1 MWGGGCLEPPL
12 GARGGPTRA
21 AGLPDFRGS
30 VLSVPVVGSRV
41 VPVFFRSRPFFFPPP
56 HTCLVSFL
64 AGRPEATPRSICSP
78 LSPGRGGRWSL
89 GDCAV
94 VSTREFAHT
103 RNTDT
108 TLSGGSLGLSERRLT
123 INRVTRCGGCCAAG
137 SLLAGPTPQPGSGP
151 PSPEV
156 QTCGRLSVWRAR
168 PASREPGLPRASA
181 LAASSRSAVPALA
194 RAPRSWP
201 RVGASRTAASP
212 VFLGPVPRG
221 NPPRPRGARGWARP
235 HLLWSRLAVEG
246 VRAPRWWSVP
256 CGRGVVGVAVDEGR
270 SVALRWLSVCVWVL
284 RWGRRGRP
292 LAGLARSP
300 GAAHPPA
307 CVEGERG
314 RERREVV
321 SPVALRGRVWRPAS
335 VRPSLPRWA
344 PSRRTRPLGAVGARG
359 PRGSSSSPLLL
370 HPGGTRSGAGP
381 RDAAAS
387 VRRCESPPGVASSGR
402 ERASLT
408 RCVPASLGGTRRLWA
423 VRPGGCV

>member
-1 MWGGGCLEPPL
+1 M
-12 GARGGPTRA
+12 
-21 AGLPDFRGS
+21 
-30 VLSVPVVGSRV
+30 
-41 VPVFFRSRPFFFPPP
+41 
-56 HTCLVSFL
+56 
-64 AGRPEATPRSICSP
+64 
-78 LSPGRGGRWSL
+78 
-89 GDCAV
+89 
-94 VSTREFAHT
+94 
-103 RNTDT
+103 
-108 TLSGGSLGLSERRLT
+108 
-123 INRVTRCGGCCAAG
+123 
-137 SLLAGPTPQPGSGP
+137 
-151 PSPEV
+151 
-156 QTCGRLSVWRAR
+156 WRAR

-423 VRPGGCV
+423 VRPGGCVRVRSSTPAALPSRRPLGDPLRRFAGSSSRAAGCRLFPARLLALFFPRLGACPPFLTATSDQTWRPAEFKHISQRRKRN

>member
-1 MWGGGCLEPPL
+1 M
-12 GARGGPTRA
+12 
-21 AGLPDFRGS
+21 
-30 VLSVPVVGSRV
+30 
-41 VPVFFRSRPFFFPPP
+41 
-56 HTCLVSFL
+56 
-64 AGRPEATPRSICSP
+64 
-78 LSPGRGGRWSL
+78 
-89 GDCAV
+89 
-94 VSTREFAHT
+94 
-103 RNTDT
+103 
-108 TLSGGSLGLSERRLT
+108 
-123 INRVTRCGGCCAAG
+123 
-137 SLLAGPTPQPGSGP
+137 
-151 PSPEV
+151 
-156 QTCGRLSVWRAR
+156 WRAR

-321 SPVALRGRVWRPAS
+321 SPVALRGRVWRPVS
-335 VRPSLPRWA
+335 VRPSLP
-344 PSRRTRPLGAVGARG
+344 PSVGAFAPHAAARGGRG
-359 PRGSSSSPLLL
+359 PWPPWLFFVSASPSPGRYPLRRRPAGRRGVRAPMRVTPGCCEFGEGEGLADPLRPGFPGGDPASVGCASRGLRVSKILHPRRPPLPPASRGPPETVRRLVLPCRRVPSLSRPPPRSLLPAAGRVSPLSDRDLRSDVA
-370 HPGGTRSGAGP
+370 TR
-381 RDAAAS
+381 
-387 VRRCESPPGVASSGR
+387 
-402 ERASLT
+402 
-408 RCVPASLGGTRRLWA
+408 
-423 VRPGGCV
+423 

>member
-1 MWGGGCLEPPL
+1 M
-12 GARGGPTRA
+12 
-21 AGLPDFRGS
+21 
-30 VLSVPVVGSRV
+30 
-41 VPVFFRSRPFFFPPP
+41 
-56 HTCLVSFL
+56 
-64 AGRPEATPRSICSP
+64 
-78 LSPGRGGRWSL
+78 
-89 GDCAV
+89 
-94 VSTREFAHT
+94 
-103 RNTDT
+103 
-108 TLSGGSLGLSERRLT
+108 
-123 INRVTRCGGCCAAG
+123 
-137 SLLAGPTPQPGSGP
+137 
-151 PSPEV
+151 
-156 QTCGRLSVWRAR
+156 WRAR

-321 SPVALRGRVWRPAS
+321 SPVALRGRVWRPVS
-335 VRPSLPRWA
+335 VPPSLPRWA

>member
-1 MWGGGCLEPPL
+1 M
-12 GARGGPTRA
+12 
-21 AGLPDFRGS
+21 
-30 VLSVPVVGSRV
+30 
-41 VPVFFRSRPFFFPPP
+41 
-56 HTCLVSFL
+56 
-64 AGRPEATPRSICSP
+64 
-78 LSPGRGGRWSL
+78 
-89 GDCAV
+89 
-94 VSTREFAHT
+94 
-103 RNTDT
+103 
-108 TLSGGSLGLSERRLT
+108 
-123 INRVTRCGGCCAAG
+123 
-137 SLLAGPTPQPGSGP
+137 
-151 PSPEV
+151 
-156 QTCGRLSVWRAR
+156 
-168 PASREPGLPRASA
+168 
-181 LAASSRSAVPALA
+181 
-194 RAPRSWP
+194 
-201 RVGASRTAASP
+201 
-212 VFLGPVPRG
+212 
-221 NPPRPRGARGWARP
+221 
-235 HLLWSRLAVEG
+235 
-246 VRAPRWWSVP
+246 RAPRWWSVP

-408 RCVPASLGGTRRLWA
+408 RCVPASLGGDPASVGCASRGLRVSKILHPRRPPLPPASRGPLRRFAGSSSRAAGCRLFPARLLALFFPRLGACPPFLTATSDQTW
-423 VRPGGCV
+423 RPAEFKHISQRRKRN

>member
-1 MWGGGCLEPPL
+1 M
-12 GARGGPTRA
+12 
-21 AGLPDFRGS
+21 
-30 VLSVPVVGSRV
+30 
-41 VPVFFRSRPFFFPPP
+41 
-56 HTCLVSFL
+56 
-64 AGRPEATPRSICSP
+64 
-78 LSPGRGGRWSL
+78 
-89 GDCAV
+89 
-94 VSTREFAHT
+94 
-103 RNTDT
+103 
-108 TLSGGSLGLSERRLT
+108 
-123 INRVTRCGGCCAAG
+123 
-137 SLLAGPTPQPGSGP
+137 
-151 PSPEV
+151 
-156 QTCGRLSVWRAR
+156 WRAR

-256 CGRGVVGVAVDEGR
+256 CGRGVVGRPRAGR
-270 SVALRWLSVCVWVL
+270 
-284 RWGRRGRP
+284 
-292 LAGLARSP
+292 ARSP

>member
-1 MWGGGCLEPPL
+1 M
-12 GARGGPTRA
+12 
-21 AGLPDFRGS
+21 
-30 VLSVPVVGSRV
+30 
-41 VPVFFRSRPFFFPPP
+41 
-56 HTCLVSFL
+56 
-64 AGRPEATPRSICSP
+64 
-78 LSPGRGGRWSL
+78 
-89 GDCAV
+89 
-94 VSTREFAHT
+94 
-103 RNTDT
+103 
-108 TLSGGSLGLSERRLT
+108 
-123 INRVTRCGGCCAAG
+123 
-137 SLLAGPTPQPGSGP
+137 
-151 PSPEV
+151 
-156 QTCGRLSVWRAR
+156 WRAR

-408 RCVPASLGGTRRLWA
+408 RCVPASLGGDPASVGCASRGLRVSKILHPRRPPLPPASRGPPETVRRL
-423 VRPGGCV
+423 VLPCRRVPSLPRPPPRSLLPAAGRVSPLSDRDLRSDVATR

>member
-1 MWGGGCLEPPL
+1 M
-12 GARGGPTRA
+12 
-21 AGLPDFRGS
+21 
-30 VLSVPVVGSRV
+30 
-41 VPVFFRSRPFFFPPP
+41 
-56 HTCLVSFL
+56 
-64 AGRPEATPRSICSP
+64 
-78 LSPGRGGRWSL
+78 
-89 GDCAV
+89 
-94 VSTREFAHT
+94 
-103 RNTDT
+103 
-108 TLSGGSLGLSERRLT
+108 T

-284 RWGRRGRP
+284 RWG
-292 LAGLARSP
+292 
-300 GAAHPPA
+300 
-307 CVEGERG
+307 
-314 RERREVV
+314 
-321 SPVALRGRVWRPAS
+321 
-335 VRPSLPRWA
+335 
-344 PSRRTRPLGAVGARG
+344 
-359 PRGSSSSPLLL
+359 
-370 HPGGTRSGAGP
+370 
-381 RDAAAS
+381 
-387 VRRCESPPGVASSGR
+387 
-402 ERASLT
+402 
-408 RCVPASLGGTRRLWA
+408 
-423 VRPGGCV
+423 

>member
-1 MWGGGCLEPPL
+1 M
-12 GARGGPTRA
+12 
-21 AGLPDFRGS
+21 
-30 VLSVPVVGSRV
+30 
-41 VPVFFRSRPFFFPPP
+41 
-56 HTCLVSFL
+56 
-64 AGRPEATPRSICSP
+64 
-78 LSPGRGGRWSL
+78 
-89 GDCAV
+89 
-94 VSTREFAHT
+94 
-103 RNTDT
+103 
-108 TLSGGSLGLSERRLT
+108 T

-270 SVALRWLSVCVWVL
+270 SVALRWLSVCGGASHGEEDEEGDHQTEESHGL
-284 RWGRRGRP
+284 RQGKPQNGI
-292 LAGLARSP
+292 
-300 GAAHPPA
+300 
-307 CVEGERG
+307 GE
-314 RERREVV
+314 E
-321 SPVALRGRVWRPAS
+321 
-335 VRPSLPRWA
+335 
-344 PSRRTRPLGAVGARG
+344 
-359 PRGSSSSPLLL
+359 LLL
-370 HPGGTRSGAGP
+370 ERWVPGIANNQATKHCAN
-381 RDAAAS
+381 
-387 VRRCESPPGVASSGR
+387 ASS
-402 ERASLT
+402 
-408 RCVPASLGGTRRLWA
+408 
-423 VRPGGCV
+423 

>member
-1 MWGGGCLEPPL
+1 M
-12 GARGGPTRA
+12 
-21 AGLPDFRGS
+21 
-30 VLSVPVVGSRV
+30 
-41 VPVFFRSRPFFFPPP
+41 
-56 HTCLVSFL
+56 
-64 AGRPEATPRSICSP
+64 
-78 LSPGRGGRWSL
+78 
-89 GDCAV
+89 
-94 VSTREFAHT
+94 
-103 RNTDT
+103 
-108 TLSGGSLGLSERRLT
+108 
-123 INRVTRCGGCCAAG
+123 
-137 SLLAGPTPQPGSGP
+137 
-151 PSPEV
+151 
-156 QTCGRLSVWRAR
+156 WRAR

-235 HLLWSRLAVEG
+235 HLLWSRWRLRVC
-246 VRAPRWWSVP
+246 VRRGGGRSPAAAGLSGWRSTRAGRSP
-256 CGRGVVGVAVDEGR
+256 CGGC
-270 SVALRWLSVCVWVL
+270 LCVF
-284 RWGRRGRP
+284 GSCAGDRRGRP

>member
-1 MWGGGCLEPPL
+1 MGAARLGVCSQGQPPNPGRALRLPKFRRVGGC
-12 GARGGPTRA
+12 
-21 AGLPDFRGS
+21 
-30 VLSVPVVGSRV
+30 
-41 VPVFFRSRPFFFPPP
+41 
-56 HTCLVSFL
+56 
-64 AGRPEATPRSICSP
+64 
-78 LSPGRGGRWSL
+78 
-89 GDCAV
+89 
-94 VSTREFAHT
+94 
-103 RNTDT
+103 
-108 TLSGGSLGLSERRLT
+108 
-123 INRVTRCGGCCAAG
+123 RCG
-137 SLLAGPTPQPGSGP
+137 
-151 PSPEV
+151 
-156 QTCGRLSVWRAR
+156 
-168 PASREPGLPRASA
+168 
-181 LAASSRSAVPALA
+181 A
-194 RAPRSWP
+194 RAPRRVSLVSPAHP
-201 RVGASRTAASP
+201 RSRLLPAPPFPPSP
-212 VFLGPVPRG
+212 VHPGPG
-221 NPPRPRGARGWARP
+221 LTSAPPGPLP
-235 HLLWSRLAVEG
+235 HQSF
-246 VRAPRWWSVP
+246 SVP
-256 CGRGVVGVAVDEGR
+256 CPVGTHRAPVAPGGGRVRICSGRGWRLRVCVRRGGGR
-270 SVALRWLSVCVWVL
+270 SPAAAGLSGWRSTRAGRSPCGGCLCVF
-284 RWGRRGRP
+284 GSCAGDRRGRP